1 MSQQQSLNYMDYY
14 NDFTNNLKK
23 INEKSNKY
31 INLMN
36 TLINFVIII
45 IVLFFLYEQK
55 NQDNQIFK
63 KYILF
68 ALLFILVLILAKIV
82 VIFLFWFLG
91 FASPKMKKLLSI
103 VKDRCDP
110 LIKIP
115 ITSLDKFSVTNPNTN
130 RPLDLC
136 IRDFYWPGVYRPY
149 RTINKGKIFD
159 SLYKLNENVGRNFRA
174 LSFEV
179 NNKGNNLVIG
189 NSLKL
194 DDTFNIIK
202 KGFQK
207 NLPTILYFELNYGN
221 INSLHEQLYSKILK
235 FFGDKLLFVQQGFVG
250 MGGIYSL
257 PNIPIKETL
266 GKYIIITNKYPTNNL
281 NLNSIINGVMKKDR
295 QYIKK
300 FNYTSSTANRGINY
314 NLVNIKRF
322 IDDNKKFMT
331 IAIPS
336 NMTEVN
342 IADCKKNGIQ
352 IALVD
357 MLAYKGYTTNR
368 TYNSLK
374 EWEDSKKSLIL
385 KPDNLRYFPPKVFK
399 PVKQNPKLVMNPDT
413 NPVKVQSIY
422 GNFNM

>member
-1 MSQQQSLNYMDYY
+1 MSDQQSLNYMDYY

-31 INLMN
+31 ISLMN
-36 TLINFVIII
+36 TLINFVIIV

-91 FASPKMKKLLSI
+91 FASPKMKRLLAT

-115 ITSLDKFSVTNPNTN
+115 VTSLNKFSVTNPNTN
-130 RPLDLC
+130 APLDLC
-136 IRDFYWPGVYRPY
+136 IRDFYWPGVHRPY
-149 RTINKGKIFD
+149 RTINNGKIYD
-159 SLYKLNENVGRNFRA
+159 SLYKLNENISRNFRA

-179 NNKGNNLVIG
+179 NNKGNELVIG

-202 KGFQK
+202 NGFQK

-295 QYIKK
+295 QYINK

-322 IDDNKKFMT
+322 VDNNKKYMT
-331 IAIPS
+331 ISIPS

-342 IADCKKNGIQ
+342 ISDCKKNGIQ

-374 EWEDSKKSLIL
+374 EWQDSKKSLIL
-385 KPDNLRYFPPKVFK
+385 KPDNLRYFPPKSFK
-399 PVKQNPKLVMNPDT
+399 PVKQNPKLVMNPNT